1 MSTVT
6 ASLLKLGITAE
17 SKHSLQVQ
25 RRSLSFAHAPMKN
38 FYFRSIKHSLS
49 FFPCCST
56 NQRPFCL
63 NLLIIRTEKIGTKN
77 FFERNVAWVTQIRAE
92 MCLLWS
98 FIYFQVNL
106 ETREIWKSLCCLLN
120 ITVSLNVSFQHQ
132 LFVVTCDV
140 ECKLKC
146 SGVHLKYPTITLE
159 NYKRDFFNLIF
170 WSWNILL

>member
-1 MSTVT
+1 
-6 ASLLKLGITAE
+6 
-17 SKHSLQVQ
+17 
-25 RRSLSFAHAPMKN
+25 MKN

-77 FFERNVAWVTQIRAE
+77 FFERNVAWVTHIRAE

-140 ECKLKC
+140 ECKSSWSVKQLPRKIIALIFLIKILDLKQ
-146 SGVHLKYPTITLE
+146 TIITLKQSKCYILSKNGKE
-159 NYKRDFFNLIF
+159 VWVPLFHYFFNQNQAQSFLAEV
-170 WSWNILL
+170 